1 MATRH
6 ATGRLRRP
14 SAMQLNNIG
23 IAEGANIDLSVI
35 CRLILVQ
42 SAPAAGRATQDGRAG
57 ACCSCPSLWSQRRG
71 VRLNPRVEV
80 IKLYQGLVRYELSLR
95 PTLRSYNCGVCR

>member
-1 MATRH
+1 
-6 ATGRLRRP
+6 
-14 SAMQLNNIG
+14 MQLNNIG
-23 IAEGANIDLSVI
+23 IAEGANIRPVRYLPTDL
-35 CRLILVQ
+35 CA
-42 SAPAAGRATQDGRAG
+42 APAAGRATQDGRAG

-95 PTLRSYNCGVCR
+95 PTLRSYNCGVCRPTAYGTREIRRCG